1 MDNEDDDDTRPVR
14 GRRPTLVGGTRK
26 NVYLDTAS
34 IEAAIRLGNGDMSEG
49 IRKALRR
56 YETPGRAGAKQKRA

>member
-1 MDNEDDDDTRPVR
+1 MDNEDKPPVR
-14 GRRPTLVGGTRK
+14 GRRPVLVGGTRK

-56 YETPGRAGAKQKRA
+56 YETSRRARAKQEDGR